1 MAHLNECHEL
11 LEMVRKSATAPLPP
25 LFPFPPAS
33 SDTPFDVCHLLT
45 LWICKLKE
53 AMEEGE
59 EDDYVDDGYG
69 YYDEDDVS
77 QGSAEDQG

>member
-1 MAHLNECHEL
+1 
-11 LEMVRKSATAPLPP
+11 
-25 LFPFPPAS
+25 
-33 SDTPFDVCHLLT
+33 
-45 LWICKLKE
+45 
-53 AMEEGE
+53 MEEGE